1 MTSLYMTGNYRSN
14 NDSLERVNTCI
25 HRSNGMEYIEHVF
38 FFFFLQYISNNYFSE
53 WHFVFSS
60 LKKGDTIL
68 NGSRKVYAIQLLL
81 NRLNFIQWGVI
92 LHKYQFYCT
101 DIWLHQKNSDILFKA
116 NIWGYLNSNC
126 KSYTCQTTVTI
137 LEIIHYS

>member
-1 MTSLYMTGNYRSN
+1 MSSLYMTGNYRSN

-38 FFFFLQYISNNYFSE
+38 FFSTVHFKQLLFRVAFCLFFLKKWRYNSQWLQKGLCHSIVIEQVNFYPMRSNSTY
-53 WHFVFSS
+53 
-60 LKKGDTIL
+60 
-68 NGSRKVYAIQLLL
+68 QL
-81 NRLNFIQWGVI
+81 
-92 LHKYQFYCT
+92 YCT

-137 LEIIHYS
+137 LEIIHYN